1 MKPVFADT
9 GFFLALVNARDQ
21 YHQAATSLNASL
33 VTPLL
38 TTAWV
43 LLEFANAIA
52 TSRARSE
59 FGSTLA
65 RLRSERDAEIIAP
78 SPELFDRGCELYTPR
93 VRTKIGL

>member
-21 YHQAATSLNASL
+21 YHQAATNLNASL

-43 LLEFANAIA
+43 LWNSLMRLQPVALVVNLALLWLGCVPNVTLKLSHQVQSCLIAVAN
-52 TSRARSE
+52 
-59 FGSTLA
+59 ST
-65 RLRSERDAEIIAP
+65 RRDRIKNG
-78 SPELFDRGCELYTPR
+78 R
-93 VRTKIGL
+93 

>member
-21 YHQAATSLNASL
+21 YHQAATNLNASL

-59 FGSTLA
+59 FGITLA
-65 RLRSERDAEIIAP
+65 RFVPNVTLKLSHQVQSCLIAVANSTRRDRIKNG
-78 SPELFDRGCELYTPR
+78 R
-93 VRTKIGL
+93 